1 MSFKEAVVNMFSK
14 TEKFKYKLTVLA
26 VGRGKSIVVSLY
38 LRRQLVEDQ
47 NQYRYSQSATGI
59 FQKLIQTSCGTDKLT
74 KINLVVASHCFRE
87 SCSVAS
93 V

>member
-1 MSFKEAVVNMFSK
+1 MFSK
-14 TEKFKYKLTVLA
+14 TEKFKYKLTVLV

-47 NQYRYSQSATGI
+47 NQYRYSQSATGM
-59 FQKLIQTSCGTDKLT
+59 FQKPIQTSCGTDKPT

-87 SCSVAS
+87 SCSVAF